1 MILKTHFPATLL
13 LLLVGGVPLAAQDYD
28 PDLLGTYSIIAR
40 DATTRELGIGVQSKA
55 FAVGNRVVD
64 AKGGVGI
71 IVHQAVSNPMY
82 GVLGLELLQAGMTP
96 QKTLSFLVQADN
108 GGLRRQVAILD
119 IEGRSAAWSGQDCTD
134 WKGHHCTTE
143 YCAQGN
149 TLDGPQVLEAI
160 IESMESSTGPLAER
174 RLAALEA
181 AQAAG
186 GDWRGMQSA
195 AILIVKP
202 LAGAAGFSD
211 RAVDIRVDDDRQPLT
226 ELRRLLDL
234 VRSGEMIRQ
243 VNSKLIAGDL
253 EGALELALAARD
265 RSRENDNAWVALAN
279 VYVKMDRNQEAG
291 EAFGR
296 AIELNPANR
305 VRLRRDSRSEALR
318 QRLNMAD

>member
-174 RLAALEA
+174 LLAALEA

-305 VRLRRDSRSEALR
+305 VRLRRDSRYEALR

>member
-174 RLAALEA
+174 LLAALEA

-305 VRLRRDSRSEALR
+305 VRLRRDSRYEALR
-318 QRLNMAD
+318 QRLNLAD

>member
-174 RLAALEA
+174 LLAALEA

-305 VRLRRDSRSEALR
+305 VRLRRDSRYEALR
-318 QRLNMAD
+318 QRLNMAE

>member
-174 RLAALEA
+174 LLAALEA